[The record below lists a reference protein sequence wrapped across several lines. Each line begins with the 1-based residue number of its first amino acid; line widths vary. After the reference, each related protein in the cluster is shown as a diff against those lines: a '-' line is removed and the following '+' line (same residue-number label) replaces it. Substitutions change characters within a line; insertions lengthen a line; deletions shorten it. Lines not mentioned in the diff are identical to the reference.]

1 MAELDWKHHTIIQSL
16 LSRGPLKES
25 AFRSLFADVTGKNPG
40 RNQQV
45 FNDYLRKINKELAY
59 VQFELRGCRNQYDGE
74 VYYGIV
80 NTIADEQSKLGT
92 NYSVPQIAFF
102 KAVIEAILHESGAEG
117 TISHISSLNVRLEN
131 KARQSSQAGSSQA
144 PSSFRQFSLSQKEKT
159 LYDLIRDGW
168 LCSTENGNVG
178 IGIRSF
184 LDLRSWFRC
193 NDIPSCDVCNEAG
206 VKAVMCRN
214 EDCAGRIHSYCLE
227 KKFSQEGVARVCP
240 SCGFDWPYGREK
252 VKQED
257 ELKIPS
263 PDAAGS
269 PAMTKRVRSCRVD
282 ATDKPPIAKRL
293 RSCKTELEA
302 EVNVAE
308 DELRVPFPDATGS
321 PTMTKRVRSCR
332 TGRAGDPDKKLRC
345 KVKIDVG
352 VEVDPSGCPMQS
364 APQQPRRSLRSVRS
378 R

>member
-1 MAELDWKHHTIIQSL
+1 MDWKHHTVIQSL

-25 AFRSLFADVTGKNPG
+25 AFHSLFADLTGKNPV
-40 RNQQV
+40 RHQQH
-45 FNDYLRKINKELAY
+45 FNDYLRMINKDLAY
-59 VQFELRGCRNQYDGE
+59 IQFELRGCRNQYDGD

-92 NYSVPQIAFF
+92 NYSIPQIAFF
-102 KAVIEAILHESGAEG
+102 KAVIEAILLESGAEG

-131 KARQSSQAGSSQA
+131 KARQGDGSQV

-159 LYDLIRDGW
+159 LHDLIRDGW
-168 LCSTENGNVG
+168 LCSVENGNVG
-178 IGIRSF
+178 IGIKSF
-184 LDLRSWFRC
+184 LDLRSWLRC

-214 EDCAGRIHSYCLE
+214 EDCTVCIHSYCLE

-240 SCGFDWPYGREK
+240 GCGFDWPYSGEK
-252 VKQED
+252 VEQED

-269 PAMTKRVRSCRVD
+269 PAMTKRVRSCRID
-282 ATDKPPIAKRL
+282 ATNKLTAAKRL
-293 RSCKTELEA
+293 RTCKREVEG

-308 DELRVPFPDATGS
+308 DEPRATGS
-321 PTMTKRVRSCR
+321 PGMTKRVRSCR
-332 TGRAGDPDKKLRC
+332 AGEAAFPDRKLRC
-345 KVKIDVG
+345 QVKV
-352 VEVDPSGCPMQS
+352 ELPRCPAQS
-364 APQQPRRSLRSVRS
+364 SPQQQPRRSLRFMRG